1 MLNIAKENLCINK
14 IVAQKKE
21 MIMVEG
27 DMIVPDSKP
36 DILNTIS
43 TSGVVCIYKKEL
55 QEEKMRIDGNINT
68 YIMYL
73 PDQSEEGVRGLNTN
87 LDFSEVIN
95 IPNCNSEMQ
104 SSIKT
109 KIKTIECKVINGRKL
124 GIKATLEIDITISQ
138 KEEMEIIND
147 ITENSDIQM
156 LKDTVNINSL
166 IGTGETKLFAKDTI
180 QIDSIDLLAEIL
192 KLNISITDRD
202 IKISYNKILTK
213 SEVEVKIMYLT
224 EDNRINE
231 ITYKIPTVG
240 FVDIPNISEE
250 NMCDVNYEI
259 KNIIVKP
266 NNQEEHSIYVEI
278 EMDVTCNA
286 YEEKQINLIKDMYSP
301 SQNLNV
307 QKQQILTMCDK
318 QRRQDT
324 KNINENVNLGEI
336 RGLNLVDV
344 ETTIEFSKENK
355 INSKILYEGEAKL
368 KFIFTNSTMQIITKE
383 TTIPFDYVVD
393 NLINGEELN
402 TNNEI
407 EIKSQDFIIKD
418 NEEINCNLNLDI
430 KTDMYRNANM
440 NLLSEISEDGER
452 EEQDYSLIIYIVK
465 KGDSLWNIAKK
476 FGSTVDDIARANGI
490 EDTNLIM
497 PGEKLY
503 IPKYVNNRVEANV

>member
-355 INSKILYEGEAKL
+355 INSKILYEGKAKL

>member
-1 MLNIAKENLCINK
+1 
-14 IVAQKKE
+14 
-21 MIMVEG
+21 
-27 DMIVPDSKP
+27 MIVPDSKP

-68 YIMYL
+68 YIMYM
-73 PDQSEEGVRGLNTN
+73 PEQSDENVRGLNTN

-109 KIKTIECKVINGRKL
+109 KIKSIECRVINGRKL

-138 KEEMEIIND
+138 KEEMEIVND
-147 ITENSDIQM
+147 VTESSDIQM
-156 LKDTVNINSL
+156 LKDIVNVNSL
-166 IGTGETKLFAKDTI
+166 VGTGETKLFAKDTI

-192 KLNISITDRD
+192 KLNVNITDKD
-202 IKISYNKILTK
+202 IKISYNKRLTK
-213 SEVEVKIMYLT
+213 SEVEVRIMYLT

-231 ITYKIPTVG
+231 TIYKIPTVG
-240 FVDIPNISEE
+240 FIDIPDISEE
-250 NMCDVNYEI
+250 NICDVNYEI

-278 EMDVTCNA
+278 EIDVRCNA
-286 YEEKQINLIKDMYSP
+286 YEEKQINLIRDMYSP
-301 SQNLNV
+301 SQNLNI

-318 QRRQDT
+318 QTRNET
-324 KNINENVNLGEI
+324 KNINEKVNLGEI
-336 RGLNLVDV
+336 RGLSLIDVD
-344 ETTIEFSKENK
+344 TIIEFSKENK

-368 KFIFTNSTMQIITKE
+368 RFIFTNSAMQIIIKE
-383 TTIPFDYVVD
+383 AMIPFDYVVD

-418 NEEINCNLNLDI
+418 DAEINCNINLNI

-440 NLLSEISEDGER
+440 ALVGEISEGGER
-452 EEQDYSLIIYIVK
+452 EEEDYSLIIYIVK
-465 KGDSLWNIAKK
+465 KGDTLWNIAKK
-476 FGSTVDDIARANGI
+476 FGSTVDDISRANGI
-490 EDTNLIM
+490 EDENLIM

-503 IPKYVNNRVEANV
+503 IPKYVNIRVASNV